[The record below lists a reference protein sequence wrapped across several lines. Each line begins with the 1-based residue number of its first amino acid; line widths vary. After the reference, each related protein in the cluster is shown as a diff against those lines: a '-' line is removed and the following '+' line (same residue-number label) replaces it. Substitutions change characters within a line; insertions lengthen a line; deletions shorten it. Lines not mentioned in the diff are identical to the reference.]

1 MLIYLYLFG
10 LIVGGVLLGSSLL
23 LGGHGDADGPDGADA
38 DAEAGLDKEFS
49 KDLAVDGAGADFLLW
64 RFKSVRFWTFFLA
77 FFGLTG
83 VLLEGLG
90 LTSAAWVT
98 LLSSFG
104 MGSVA
109 GFGATEAIRRLTAD
123 TSGKAADSNDYV
135 GKSVRVIVPV
145 KPGGTGKVR
154 LQLKGSTVDVLA
166 EGIEGEFASQDE
178 AIIVE
183 MSGTTARIARLEEP

>member
-1 MLIYLYLFG
+1 MIIYVYLFG

-23 LGGHGDADGPDGADA
+23 LGGHGEAGADGDADGEG
-38 DAEAGLDKEFS
+38 GLDKSIGVE
-49 KDLAVDGAGADFLLW
+49 GGGADFLLW
-64 RFKSVRFWTFFLA
+64 RFKSIRFWTFFLA

-90 LTSAAWVT
+90 LVPSAFLT
-98 LLSSFG
+98 LAAALG
-104 MGSVA
+104 MGGLA
-109 GFGATEAIRRLTAD
+109 GFGATEAIRRLSAD
-123 TSGKAADSNDYV
+123 TSGLAADSDDYV

-145 KPGGTGKVR
+145 KEGGTGKVR

-166 EGIEGEFASQDE
+166 EGVEGDFAAQEE

-183 MSGTTARIARLEEP
+183 MSGTKARIARLDGSEGQ